1 MWDPAADTCR
11 TSPALTTACAVLM
24 AWVSGC
30 SPAGQ
35 PAGRAGAA
43 TVPEAVSSAPDLPDP
58 APDGGFTD
66 VTLAAGITARHL
78 LPGDDLDN
86 IVDSL
91 GAGAAFLDYDGD
103 GWLDLI
109 LTGGPRSPIA
119 GEATPHAG
127 LHLYRNLADGRF
139 IDATLTAGLPPHAT
153 AVAVAVG
160 DADGDGHPD
169 IYLVDRG
176 PNRLFLNQR
185 DGTYVEASSTAG
197 VGDARFGVGAVFFDM
212 DGDGDQDIYLTN
224 YLDFDPRQTAHFSPD
239 AFPGPLA
246 YTAQTDVVYSNRG
259 DGTFEDVSQAAG
271 VTGLAGRGMSLAAA
285 DFDDDGDTDIFVA
298 NDATV
303 NFLLT
308 NDGRGVF
315 TEQGLLAGVAMGENG
330 EQTAT
335 MSATVGDVDGD
346 GQADLLVSDTS
357 YGAFYRRIGP
367 GRFRDDVMSSG
378 LARLSGQYVSW
389 GQTLLDF
396 DNDGLL
402 DLFVVNGGMH
412 HLVGWEDSLLRNAGD
427 GRFEDSSF
435 AGGDY
440 FADRQV
446 GRCVISGDYDNDG
459 DLDLFVTVNGGR
471 PFLLRND
478 LPATSQ
484 WLVLDLKLR
493 DGRAPLGADVTV
505 LADGT
510 HYRAEWRS
518 PSTYLGQSDPRLHFG
533 LGPAVD
539 AVEQIEILWP
549 GGRRQV
555 VRDLPAGQVHEIR
568 EDS

>member
-1 MWDPAADTCR
+1 MG
-11 TSPALTTACAVLM
+11 V
-24 AWVSGC
+24 
-30 SPAGQ
+30 
-35 PAGRAGAA
+35 
-43 TVPEAVSSAPDLPDP
+43 TVPEADVSALALPEP
-58 APDGGFTD
+58 SPQGGFTD
-66 VTLAAGITARHL
+66 VTLAAGIMARHL

-91 GAGAAFLDYDGD
+91 GAGAAFVDYDGD

-109 LTGGPRSPIA
+109 LTGGPRSPVA
-119 GEATPHAG
+119 GEGTLHAG
-127 LHLYRNLADGRF
+127 LHLYRNMADGRF
-139 IDATLTAGLPPHAT
+139 MDVTSSSGLPPHAT
-153 AVAVAVG
+153 GVAVAVG
-160 DADGDGHPD
+160 DADGDGRPD

-176 PNRLFLNQR
+176 PNRLFLNQA
-185 DGTYVEASSTAG
+185 DGTFAEASPAAA
-197 VGDARFGVGAVFFDM
+197 VGDPQFGVGAVFFDM

-224 YLDFDPRQTAHFSPD
+224 YLEFDPRQTAHFSPD

-246 YTAQTDVVYSNRG
+246 YAAQADVVYRNRG

-271 VTGLAGRGMSLAAA
+271 IASLAGRGMSLAAA
-285 DFDDDGDTDIFVA
+285 DFDDDGDTDVFVA
-298 NDATV
+298 NDATT
-303 NFLLT
+303 NFLLS
-308 NDGRGVF
+308 NDGSGVF
-315 TEQGLLAGVAMGENG
+315 SEEGLIAGVAMSENG

-346 GQADLLVSDTS
+346 GHADLLVSDTS

-367 GRFRDDVMSSG
+367 ARFRDDVMSSG

-412 HLVGWEDSLLRNAGD
+412 HLVGWEDSLLRNVGD

-478 LPATSQ
+478 LPPSRQ
-484 WLVLDLKLR
+484 WLLLNLKNR
-493 DGRAPLGADVTV
+493 DGLAPLGAGVTV

-510 HYRAEWRS
+510 RYRAEWRS

-533 LGPAVD
+533 LSPTAD
-539 AVEQIEILWP
+539 TVEQIEIVWP

-555 VRDLPAGQVHEIR
+555 VRDLPAGQVHTIE

>member
-1 MWDPAADTCR
+1 
-11 TSPALTTACAVLM
+11 M
-24 AWVSGC
+24 AWASGC
-30 SPAGQ
+30 SPAG
-35 PAGRAGAA
+35 PPGPGVA
-43 TVPEAVSSAPDLPDP
+43 TNVAEAPVSAPALP
-58 APDGGFTD
+58 APAPGGGFTD
-66 VTLAAGITARHL
+66 VTLAAGITTRHL

-91 GAGAAFLDYDGD
+91 GAGAAFVDVDGD

-109 LTGGPRSPIA
+109 VAGGPRSPA
-119 GEATPHAG
+119 ATGSSPHAG

-139 IDATLTAGLPPHAT
+139 ADATAASGLPSRAT

-176 PNRLFLNQR
+176 PNRLFLNQG
-185 DGTYVEASSTAG
+185 DGTFRETTLAAE
-197 VGDARFGVGAVFFDM
+197 VGDALFGVGAVFFDM
-212 DGDGDQDIYLTN
+212 DGDGDQDLYVTN
-224 YLDFDPRQTAHFSPD
+224 YLEFDPRQTAHFSPD

-246 YTAQTDVVYSNRG
+246 YAAHADVVYRNRG
-259 DGTFEDVSQAAG
+259 DGTFEDVSRAAG
-271 VTGLAGRGMSLAAA
+271 VADLAGRGMSLAAA
-285 DFDDDGDTDIFVA
+285 DFDDDGDTDLFVA
-298 NDATV
+298 NDATT
-303 NFLLT
+303 NFLLI
-308 NDGRGVF
+308 NDGQGVF
-315 TEQGLLAGVAMGENG
+315 AEQGLLAGVAMSENG

-357 YGAFYRRIGP
+357 YGAFYRRTGP
-367 GRFRDDVMSSG
+367 ARFRDDVMSSG

-412 HLVGWEDSLLRNAGD
+412 HLVGWEDTLLRNTG
-427 GRFEDSSF
+427 GGQFEDSSF
-435 AGGDY
+435 AAGDY

-459 DLDLFVTVNGGR
+459 DLDLFITVNGGR
-471 PFLLRND
+471 PYLLRND
-478 LPATSQ
+478 LPATAA
-484 WLVLDLKLR
+484 WLVLDLKQG
-493 DGRAPLGADVTV
+493 DGRAPLGARVSV

-510 HYRAEWRS
+510 RHSAEWRS
-518 PSTYLGQSDPRLHFG
+518 PSTYLGQSDARLHFG
-533 LGPAVD
+533 LSPAVD
-539 AVEQIEILWP
+539 TVEQIEILWP

-555 VRDLPAGQVHEIR
+555 IRDLPAGRIHLIE
-568 EDS
+568 EPS